1 MVDTD
6 ALLKA
11 LGRKQLQLEQQD
23 QAYSNIMLLLVDVVT
38 GTISHDRVMINLTDR
53 TWHVAAP
60 GEFPAMPAT
69 INGQPVC
76 VVGIT

>member
-23 QAYSNIMLLLVDVVT
+23 QAYSAILLLLVDVIT
-38 GTISHDRVMINLTDR
+38 GTIDHNRVMVNLTDR

-60 GEFPAMPAT
+60 GEFPALPAT
-69 INGQPVC
+69 VNGQPAC
-76 VVGIT
+76 VVGVT

>member
-23 QAYSNIMLLLVDVVT
+23 QAYSNILLLLVDVIT
-38 GTISHDRVMINLTDR
+38 GTIGHDRVMVNLTDR

-60 GEFPAMPAT
+60 GELAALPAT

-76 VVGIT
+76 VVGVT